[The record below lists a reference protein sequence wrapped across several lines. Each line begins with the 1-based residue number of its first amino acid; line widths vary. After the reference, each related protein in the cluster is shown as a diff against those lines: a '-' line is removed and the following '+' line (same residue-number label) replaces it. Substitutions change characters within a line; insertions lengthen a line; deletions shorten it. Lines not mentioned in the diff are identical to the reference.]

1 LNVRGICLVVEDDSD
16 IRGLLCLVL
25 SRAGFEVH
33 AEAAGADG
41 LEAARVLD
49 PVLITLDVGLPDING
64 HEVAQRIRKFS
75 AARIL
80 TITASPDPHHLDLR
94 ALGVDACLSKPLRPG
109 RLVDLAQQLCPHI
122 SPIQLAP
129 CPVMIVL
136 EATGP
141 DPILQPHITVE
152 ECLR

>member
-1 LNVRGICLVVEDDSD
+1 MGGLLKLRGSCLVVEDDSD
-16 IRGLLCLVL
+16 IRDLLCLIL

-41 LEAARVLD
+41 LEAARVLE

-80 TITASPDPHHLDLR
+80 MITASPDPHQLDLR
-94 ALGVDACLSKPLRPG
+94 ALGVDAYLSKPFRPA
-109 RLVDLAQQLCPHI
+109 RLVELAQQLCPQI
-122 SPIQLAP
+122 SPMQLAL
-129 CPVMIVL
+129 VRA
-136 EATGP
+136 EGA
-141 DPILQPHITVE
+141 
-152 ECLR
+152 